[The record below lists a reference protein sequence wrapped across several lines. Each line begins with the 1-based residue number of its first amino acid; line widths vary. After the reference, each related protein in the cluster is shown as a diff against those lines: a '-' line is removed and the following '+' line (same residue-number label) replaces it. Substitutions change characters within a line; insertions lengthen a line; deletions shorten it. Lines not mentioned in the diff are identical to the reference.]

1 MGKEDGRCWEGYSP
15 VAGVKPYEKGSCEKD
30 MSEVQEVIAMLN
42 KAIEFYDPSQARDES
57 GRWAGGAGEYGSN
70 KSGNSFVTD
79 SQEQMLTS
87 KEGAIKVIEDHHER
101 ALKNVTAED
110 EEPAVSDAL
119 DRVDSVMEAID
130 QARQDQPHKF
140 YEILGKA
147 SDKISSISKG
157 LSKSSSK
164 EVSRNADYFETL
176 ADAINEIAEVY
187 SNNTYDTW
195 YRKGFEAIKKLD
207 KLIEFYD
214 PSQER
219 DESGKWSGSGS
230 GGGGKTSGKNSKA
243 GGDKKELPAS
253 ASELIDRHNK
263 KKGSEKLNADD
274 FEISSSGS
282 AALNGRG
289 KAKLIISDVIAG
301 QASAYITSGE
311 AKSLKAYGVKL
322 KGYEKSKDKGYGDG
336 DGNSGYMWDKANI
349 DAVKSQ
355 IKSNS

>member
-1 MGKEDGRCWEGYSP
+1 MENNKVLSLLDKAIEILGRCWEGYKP
-15 VAGVKPYEKGSCEKD
+15 VAGVKPYEAGSCEKEMATQSD
-30 MSEVQEVIAMLN
+30 MSEIEEVIAMLD
-42 KAIEFYDPSQARDES
+42 KAINFYDPTQARDES

-87 KEGAIKVIEDHHER
+87 KEGAIKVIQDHHER
-101 ALKNVTAED
+101 ALKNVTSED

-140 YEILGKA
+140 YEILGRA
-147 SDKISSISKG
+147 SNKISSISKG

-195 YRKGFEAIKKLD
+195 YRKGFEIIKKLD

-214 PSQER
+214 PSQDR
-219 DESGKWSGSGS
+219 DASGKWSGSGAMS
-230 GGGGKTSGKNSKA
+230 
-243 GGDKKELPAS
+243 P
-253 ASELIDRHNK
+253 
-263 KKGSEKLNADD
+263 
-274 FEISSSGS
+274 SSSGES
-282 AALNGRG
+282 QAEMKIKVIGDNAYTVIKGALHKTKLKKNGEISQKSG
-289 KAKLIISDVIAG
+289 WEKAKDKISIIGNNAYTVIKGKLHKTPVTKTG
-301 QASAYITSGE
+301 QISQKSGWE
-311 AKSLKAYGVKL
+311 EVK
-322 KGYEKSKDKGYGDG
+322 
-336 DGNSGYMWDKANI
+336 
-349 DAVKSQ
+349 
-355 IKSNS
+355 